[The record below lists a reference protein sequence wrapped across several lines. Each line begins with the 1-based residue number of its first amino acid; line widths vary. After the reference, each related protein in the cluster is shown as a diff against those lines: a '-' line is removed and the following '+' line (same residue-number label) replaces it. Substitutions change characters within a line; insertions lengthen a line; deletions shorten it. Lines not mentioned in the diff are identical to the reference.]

1 MNQVLFFGRTAERL
15 GRSREVAI
23 PPAGLS
29 VGDLRQRL
37 CDSDDAARDA
47 LERPDVRASVDR
59 VIVDDAARVAPG
71 QEVAFFSVFSG
82 G

>member
-1 MNQVLFFGRTAERL
+1 MSKVLFFGRTAERL
-15 GRSREVAI
+15 GRSREVDI

-29 VGDLRQRL
+29 VGEIRQRL
-37 CDSDDAARDA
+37 CAADESARDA

-59 VIVDDAARVAPG
+59 VIADDTARVAPG
-71 QEVAFFSVFSG
+71 QEIAFFSVFSG

>member
-1 MNQVLFFGRTAERL
+1 MDRVLFFGRTADRL
-15 GRSREVAI
+15 GRSREVEI

-29 VGDLRQRL
+29 VGALRKRL
-37 CDSDDAARDA
+37 GEADAAAREA

-59 VIVDDAARVAPG
+59 VIADDAAMVAPG
-71 QEVAFFSVFSG
+71 QEVAFFSIFSG

>member
-1 MNQVLFFGRTAERL
+1 MSKVLFFGRAADRL
-15 GRSREVAI
+15 GRSREVDI
-23 PPAGLS
+23 PAAGLS
-29 VGDLRQRL
+29 VGELRQRL
-37 CDSDDAARDA
+37 CETDDAARDT

-59 VIVDDAARVAPG
+59 RIVDDAARVAPG

>member
-1 MNQVLFFGRTAERL
+1 MSQVLFFGRTADRL
-15 GRSREVAI
+15 GRSREVEI

-29 VGDLRQRL
+29 VGELRQRL
-37 CDSDDAARDA
+37 CDADDAARDA
-47 LERPDVRASVDR
+47 LERPDVRASIDR
-59 VIVDDAARVAPG
+59 VIADDAARIAPG